1 MEKNALLQ
9 RALTF
14 QKNWL
19 PLVEQGHVT
28 ERQHDREFMADFYEV
43 FGISR
48 SVSRVGYEWRVKIDG
63 HNKRIDSLLPKLL
76 IIEMESQGVKI
87 INNPNAGYEQAARY
101 AYALNDANKPKY
113 ILACD
118 FEHFYLRDPATKDV
132 WTTTLQDFVKDID
145 EFSFLLGYEQK
156 LQEDKAVVNA
166 KAAGK
171 ISTIYRHILDVGVQP
186 NAASLLMTRI
196 VFCLFADDTSIFERN
211 GVFQELLENTAEDG
225 SDLLSKLTVLFRQLN
240 TSDHDWI
247 GQKREFGY
255 INGGL
260 FALDIAKF
268 TTDLGLTF
276 NANVRQSLID
286 ASHQDW
292 SVISPV
298 IFGSMFEGAL
308 DPEKRHDLGAH
319 FTSEKNILKVIDSL
333 FMNGLRDEFE
343 NARHTAYAGGAR
355 TKALNRLHSKILGLK
370 FLDPACGSGNF
381 LIVAYRELRR
391 LEHEILDVI
400 MKDEY
405 QRGVQ
410 MPYDFVSTN
419 IKVEV
424 NQFYGIEIQPYA
436 VSIARV
442 GMWLMDHL
450 MNVEASELFGE
461 LVRRIPLHAGANIIQ
476 ADALKVDWL
485 EVFNQSDTLHRL
497 ELDDVDY
504 ILGNPPFIGQT
515 LMSKS
520 QKQELKDAVPYVN
533 KIGKVDFV
541 AGWYFKT
548 ADLMIRNNAIKAALV
563 STNSIAQGE
572 QSIIVGQHLF
582 KMGVH
587 YDFAHQTFKW
597 DNNGASVFAVIIGFS
612 ISQAQTQ
619 NELFRYNDIA
629 ADPVG
634 TVVPTINEYLLPTP
648 PVNIQPTNLSI
659 SGLPHMSFGTMPRDG
674 GNLILNQDEKDELL
688 SRYPIVAHYVR
699 PFIGAKEFLHD
710 DPRYILYLKGAPTS
724 VLKVKPVYER
734 INAVQQFRAASKAS
748 STASWASKPTE
759 LVQDQAVDT
768 DVLLLPRVSSGRREY
783 IPVGFKK
790 FPTIGSDQVFQ
801 VENATLSLF
810 ALLQSKMHM
819 TWMQTVGGRLKGDYR
834 YSNTLVYN
842 TFAVP
847 ILTKQQHAYLSKY
860 AELILDAR
868 RTNLSNGAS
877 LADLYDPLLMPSD
890 LRKAHQRNDKFV
902 DSIYGLDDPTEEQR
916 LVTLVKCYQDALS
929 RLNR

>member
-48 SVSRVGYEWRVKIDG
+48 SVSRAGYEWRVKIDG
-63 HNKRIDSLLPKLL
+63 HDKRIDSLLPKLL

-87 INNPNAGYEQAARY
+87 VDNPNAGYEQAARY
-101 AYALNDANKPKY
+101 AYALDDANKPKY

-156 LQEDKAVVNA
+156 LQEDQAVVNA

-211 GVFQELLENTAEDG
+211 AVFQEFLENTAEDG

-276 NANVRQSLID
+276 NADVRQSLID

-333 FMNGLRDEFE
+333 FMNDLRHELDV
-343 NARHTAYAGGAR
+343 ARHTAYAGGAR
-355 TKALNRLHSKILGLK
+355 TKALSRLHAKILGLK

-391 LEHEILDVI
+391 LEHEILDTL
-400 MKDEY
+400 MKDEF
-405 QRGVQ
+405 QRGFQ

-424 NQFYGIEIQPYA
+424 SQFYGIEIQPYA

-461 LVRRIPLHAGANIIQ
+461 LVRRIPLHAGANVIE
-476 ADALKVDWL
+476 ANALTTDWQEINSPKVTP
-485 EVFNQSDTLHRL
+485 EF
-497 ELDDVDY
+497 DY
-504 ILGNPPFIGQT
+504 IFGNPPFLG
-515 LMSKS
+515 SKLLS
-520 QKQELKDAVPYVN
+520 DAQKTQLE
-533 KIGKVDFV
+533 KVGSGIKGIKSLDFV
-541 AGWYFKT
+541 AGWYIKT
-548 ADLMIRNNAIKAALV
+548 SEYMKIHQQTQSGMV
-563 STNSIAQGE
+563 STNSLAQGIQARTLLSAILDE
-572 QSIIVGQHLF
+572 GIKI
-582 KMGVH
+582 K
-587 YDFAHQTFKW
+587 FAHQTFAW
-597 DNNGASVFAVIIGFS
+597 DNNGANVYVVIVGLARNIEN
-612 ISQAQTQ
+612 AK
-619 NELFRYNDIA
+619 LFTYDTLTS
-629 ADPVG
+629 DPVEKNAK
-634 TVVPTINEYLLPTP
+634 VINEYLVPGQPIKLKARSKQISDLPP
-648 PVNIQPTNLSI
+648 MKIGSSPK
-659 SGLPHMSFGTMPRDG
+659 DG
-674 GNLILNQDEKDELL
+674 GFYILSKAERDDIVNKQPELL
-688 SRYPIVAHYVR
+688 
-699 PFIGAKEFLHD
+699 PFIKKFVGAKEILNHLD
-710 DPRYILYLKGAPTS
+710 RYILYLNDAPIS
-724 VLKVKPVYER
+724 ILKIPIITKKIHEVST
-734 INAVQQFRAASKAS
+734 FRKSQGGKDTTRLS
-748 STASWASKPTE
+748 NFPTTW
-759 LVQDQAVDT
+759 QKDT
-768 DVLLLPRVSSGRREY
+768 YAHSNILILPRVSSGRREY
-783 IPVGFKK
+783 LPIGFGDSN
-790 FPTIGSDQVFQ
+790 TIASEETYQVID
-801 VENATLSLF
+801 ATTGLL
-810 ALLQSKMHM
+810 ALLSSKMHVA
-819 TWMQTVGGRLKGDYR
+819 WLKTVGGRLKADFR
-834 YSNTLVYN
+834 YSNTMVYN
-842 TFAVP
+842 TMVLP
-847 ILTKQQHAYLSKY
+847 LLTEKQNQYLEKY
-860 AELILDAR
+860 GDLILASR
-868 RTNLSNGAS
+868 REFEKNGDS
-877 LADLYDPLLMPSD
+877 LADLYNPDYMPES
-890 LRKAHQRNDKFV
+890 LRKIHQRTDKYV
-902 DSIYGLDDPTEEQR
+902 DSLYGLTDPTDSERISR
-916 LVTLVKCYQDALS
+916 LAKLYQDAT
-929 RLNR
+929 RE